1 MSFNNLKLAELKE
14 VADSFG
20 VDTPTKVTK
29 NDLILLLEEEGI
41 SYQMYD
47 KFANVE
53 KEEIKAEVGQPARL
67 DLTKENTML
76 VRMDRE
82 NFSYQIGTAQGA
94 ITFTKEHPYV
104 AVPESVAQSIFDSH
118 QGFRPATPREVQE
131 FYS

>member
-1 MSFNNLKLAELKE
+1 
-14 VADSFG
+14 
-20 VDTPTKVTK
+20 
-29 NDLILLLEEEGI
+29 
-41 SYQMYD
+41 
-47 KFANVE
+47 
-53 KEEIKAEVGQPARL
+53 
-67 DLTKENTML
+67 ML